1 MRFAD
6 LEAHSLVLS
15 EVVDIFTVLPP
26 SSETPRPQSRDA
38 HPQKREAKNPEE
50 MAYKS
55 IRRSH
60 AGPISSTVNTD
71 EPGWKAAKKIMG

>member
-1 MRFAD
+1 MRSAD
-6 LEAHSLVLS
+6 LEAHLMVLS

-26 SSETPRPQSRDA
+26 SSETARPQSRDA
-38 HPQKREAKNPEE
+38 QPQKREARNPEE

-55 IRRSH
+55 IRRSR